1 MPIKFPFFHT
11 WMASMFLLL
20 LVFFFFFFFLF
31 FFNIGVLGARC
42 IAIIA
47 RARTWRFA
55 CVHVFS
61 ARTDNRYGIRPKWN
75 ATVIERIQYEKA
87 KPRTPKMKDQARV
100 KADSQFMN
108 SMQRS
113 FKIPALTEIT
123 QWKKECLFLI
133 LFLVNLLSAFKTL
146 SNVSKDCVIRGSVVS
161 GHCSP
166 LFSIHASY
174 TSFSC
179 DGPYVKKN
187 RQVNNRIICLA
198 RWATFAKYKHRNT
211 HTNAKIFH
219 FGLRCR
225 WG

>member
-20 LVFFFFFFFLF
+20 LVFFFSFFLF
-31 FFNIGVLGARC
+31 FLYIGVLRARC
-42 IAIIA
+42 NAIIA
-47 RARTWRFA
+47 RAGTWRFA
-55 CVHVFS
+55 CVHVVS

-87 KPRTPKMKDQARV
+87 KPRTSKIKDQARV

-108 SMQRS
+108 SVQRS

-133 LFLVNLLSAFKTL
+133 LLLVNLLSAFKTL

-161 GHCSP
+161 RHCSP

-179 DGPYVKKN
+179 DGPYVKK
-187 RQVNNRIICLA
+187 
-198 RWATFAKYKHRNT
+198 KSPSK
-211 HTNAKIFH
+211 
-219 FGLRCR
+219 
-225 WG
+225 